1 MCRARHQRQTD
12 SGRATQASRYRVSR
26 RRYRAPA
33 VSGCQLRRRA
43 SERGRASLSR
53 SVALRGRGLSR
64 IAPARTFL
72 RLRSQS
78 HESVHVALPR
88 SGVAVLQPA
97 GRDRKR
103 TPRPRPRGGGRV
115 RTHRLHG
122 VHALSLRARLSL
134 RGLAASTIGAAGVQ
148 LHRCGRV
155 RLGLHGTAAAIRAD
169 RRHQTLMPPEL
180 DIVIPVYNEGRNIVA
195 TLAGLAGALTTPARV
210 LICYDHADDD
220 TLPAIK
226 GNPQAHAGLPVTFV
240 RNAGRGAHSAVMT
253 GFAASTAPFVLMYPA
268 DDHTNAP
275 MLDPMMAL
283 AHGGC
288 DIVCASRFMPG
299 GAMVGCP
306 PLKAALV
313 RTANFTLRHLA
324 RLPATDASNGFRMFS
339 RRVIDQIA
347 VESDQGF
354 CYSIELLVKAHR
366 LGWTIGEVPVRW
378 IERQHGASRF
388 RVLKWLPA
396 YLRWYGYAFAT
407 TFLRRPPETVA
418 LKDRGP

>member
-1 MCRARHQRQTD
+1 M
-12 SGRATQASRYRVSR
+12 
-26 RRYRAPA
+26 
-33 VSGCQLRRRA
+33 L
-43 SERGRASLSR
+43 
-53 SVALRGRGLSR
+53 
-64 IAPARTFL
+64 
-72 RLRSQS
+72 
-78 HESVHVALPR
+78 
-88 SGVAVLQPA
+88 
-97 GRDRKR
+97 
-103 TPRPRPRGGGRV
+103 
-115 RTHRLHG
+115 
-122 VHALSLRARLSL
+122 
-134 RGLAASTIGAAGVQ
+134 
-148 LHRCGRV
+148 
-155 RLGLHGTAAAIRAD
+155 
-169 RRHQTLMPPEL
+169 PEL

-195 TLAGLAGALTTPARV
+195 TLAGLASAVTTPARV

-226 GNPQAHAGLPVTFV
+226 GNPQAHAGLPITFV

-253 GFAASTAPFVLMYPA
+253 GFAASSAPFVLMYPA

-339 RRVIDQIA
+339 RRVIERIA

-366 LGWTIGEVPVRW
+366 LGWKIGEVPVRW
-378 IERQHGASRF
+378 FERQHGASRF

-407 TFLRRPPETVA
+407 TYLRRPPDTVV
-418 LKDRGP
+418 LKESRT